1 MARASTVHIHPPQDR
16 PWEQPGGPVSIW
28 QQEAALCPDTEGGG
42 KIQRL
47 EPVPDPAAWSP
58 QPPLPTQGL
67 RPNTST
73 TEVGQNEFLAVQAIS
88 SFKPDLQWLPVF
100 LLL

>member
-1 MARASTVHIHPPQDR
+1 MVQKLKLVKGSRSVARASTVHIYPPNDS

-28 QQEAALCPDTEGGG
+28 QQEAALCPDREGGG

-58 QPPLPTQGL
+58 QPPPQ
-67 RPNTST
+67 S
-73 TEVGQNEFLAVQAIS
+73 
-88 SFKPDLQWLPVF
+88 
-100 LLL
+100 LLIPP